1 MNLPPKKE
9 YVLYAPLSM
18 RQREAYDRVLD
29 GGLRQWLIHGGT
41 GGVVID
47 DNKAIEEEDNED
59 AIEVDEDDEKEE
71 DSESR
76 RVSKRFIK
84 GGRKS
89 YVVDGDDDEDFDT
102 LNNGDLEELGV
113 KVIKTKEEEEA
124 EEARIGREYQIRTKG
139 QLLLPTKLP
148 SLISMYSQTSE
159 QYEAAKPYCAA
170 T

>member
-18 RQREAYDRVLD
+18 RQREAYDRVLS

-41 GGVVID
+41 RGVVID
-47 DNKAIEEEDNED
+47 DDEAIQEEDKENE
-59 AIEVDEDDEKEE
+59 IEVDEDDKKQE

-89 YVVDGDDDEDFDT
+89 YVVDGDDDEYFDT
-102 LNNGDLEELGV
+102 LNNGDLDEQAV
-113 KVIKTKEEEEA
+113 KVIKTKEEEA
-124 EEARIGREYQIRTKG
+124 EEARIGREHQTRTKG

-148 SLISMYSQTSE
+148 LLISMYSQTSE
-159 QYEAAKPYCAA
+159 
-170 T
+170 